1 MIVLK
6 TKEEI
11 ELMRLSA
18 QVVSKTLGLMA
29 TLVMPGVTPKELDR
43 RAEEFIRDMGA
54 EPGFKGYSG
63 YPYTLCTSV
72 NEQVVHGMPTD
83 KPLKE
88 GDIISID
95 CGSLMNGF
103 YGDHAYTFYVG
114 EVDPKIRQL
123 VEVTKE
129 SLYLGIEQTKEGN
142 RVGDISYAIQNYT
155 EGFGYGVVR
164 ELVGHGL
171 GRSMHEKPEIPNF
184 GKRGKGP
191 VLKEGLVIAIE
202 PMINLGT
209 RNVRQLKDGWTI
221 VTADGKPSA
230 HFEHD
235 VAIVD
240 GKPEILSTFKYVEE
254 ALGIPVTV

>member
-1 MIVLK
+1 MILK
-6 TKEEI
+6 SREEI

-29 TLVMPGVTPKELDR
+29 TLVGPGVTPAQLDK

-54 EPGFKGYSG
+54 VPGFKGYNG
-63 YPYTLCTSV
+63 YPYSLCTSV
-72 NEQVVHGMPTD
+72 NDQVVHGMPTD
-83 KPLKE
+83 RPLEE
-88 GDIISID
+88 GDIITVD
-95 CGSLMNGF
+95 CGAYMNGF
-103 YGDHAYTFYVG
+103 HGDHAYTFCVG
-114 EVDPKIRQL
+114 EVSPEVKQL
-123 VEVTKE
+123 IEVTKE
-129 SLYLGIEQTKEGN
+129 SLYLGIEATREGN
-142 RVGDISYAIQNYT
+142 RVGDIGFAIQSYT

-171 GRSMHEKPEIPNF
+171 GRNLHEKPEVPNY

-202 PMINLGT
+202 PMINMGGH
-209 RNVRQLKDGWTI
+209 RVRQLRDGWTI

-240 GKPEILSTFKYVEE
+240 GKPEILSTFKFVEE
-254 ALGIPVTV
+254 ALGIPVTA